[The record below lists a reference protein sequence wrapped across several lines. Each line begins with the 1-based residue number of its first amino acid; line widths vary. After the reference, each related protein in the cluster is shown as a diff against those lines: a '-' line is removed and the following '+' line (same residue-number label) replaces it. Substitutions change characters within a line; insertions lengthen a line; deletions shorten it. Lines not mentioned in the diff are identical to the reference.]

1 MLAPWCFERALPRR
15 IAIQEYGLASSLP
28 AHRAHLLA
36 CGIFRVQNRHRL
48 SSHNCANRESRV
60 SAIKKSIARFAN
72 AFVKL
77 LPSAP
82 PPRGNP
88 PQRDG
93 QRNVARDHA
102 AVSSPWRIYRI
113 YARPG
118 HLLMRNE
125 QGRILD
131 LGVMKG
137 EEPNLTYRLF
147 ARDLQ
152 GKGFA
157 TRTLLLDD
165 IARRIEAGEVSTEL
179 LDLSDWDQPL
189 GADLDRG
196 THTDVSMKLGR

>member
-1 MLAPWCFERALPRR
+1 M
-15 IAIQEYGLASSLP
+15 
-28 AHRAHLLA
+28 
-36 CGIFRVQNRHRL
+36 
-48 SSHNCANRESRV
+48 
-60 SAIKKSIARFAN
+60 SAIRRSIARFAN
-72 AFVKL
+72 ACVKL
-77 LPSAP
+77 LPSASTP
-82 PPRGNP
+82 PSGGEPRRESRRDNP
-88 PQRDG
+88 
-93 QRNVARDHA
+93 AI
-102 AVSSPWRIYRI
+102 SSPWRIYRI

-137 EEPNLTYRLF
+137 VEPNLTYRLF

-165 IARRIEAGEVSTEL
+165 IARRIEAGEVGKEL
-179 LDLSDWDQPL
+179 LSLPEWDQAL
-189 GADLDRG
+189 GTDLDRG

>member
-1 MLAPWCFERALPRR
+1 M
-15 IAIQEYGLASSLP
+15 
-28 AHRAHLLA
+28 
-36 CGIFRVQNRHRL
+36 
-48 SSHNCANRESRV
+48 
-60 SAIKKSIARFAN
+60 
-72 AFVKL
+72 

-82 PPRGNP
+82 RPAQGGEPRREP
-88 PQRDG
+88 K
-93 QRNVARDHA
+93 RNHA
-102 AVSSPWRIYRI
+102 AIASPWRIYRI

-137 EEPNLTYRLF
+137 EEPNLTYRIF

-157 TRTLLLDD
+157 TRTLLLED
-165 IARRIEAGEVSTEL
+165 IARRIEAGEVSKEL
-179 LDLSDWDQPL
+179 LNLPEWDQPL

>member
-1 MLAPWCFERALPRR
+1 M
-15 IAIQEYGLASSLP
+15 
-28 AHRAHLLA
+28 
-36 CGIFRVQNRHRL
+36 
-48 SSHNCANRESRV
+48 
-60 SAIKKSIARFAN
+60 SAIRRSIARFAN
-72 AFVKL
+72 ACVKL
-77 LPSAP
+77 LPTASTP
-82 PPRGNP
+82 PSGGGEPK
-88 PQRDG
+88 RDV
-93 QRNVARDHA
+93 RREHA
-102 AVSSPWRIYRI
+102 AISSPWRIYRI

-137 EEPNLTYRLF
+137 VEPNLTYRLF

-157 TRTLLLDD
+157 TRTLLLED
-165 IARRIEAGEVSTEL
+165 IARRIEAGEVSKEL
-179 LDLSDWDQPL
+179 LSLPEWDQAL

>member
-1 MLAPWCFERALPRR
+1 MSAFRR
-15 IAIQEYGLASSLP
+15 
-28 AHRAHLLA
+28 
-36 CGIFRVQNRHRL
+36 
-48 SSHNCANRESRV
+48 
-60 SAIKKSIARFAN
+60 SIAKFAN
-72 AFVKL
+72 ACVKL
-77 LPSAP
+77 LPPPSM
-82 PPRGNP
+82 PPRGNSGEP
-88 PQRDG
+88 KREAQRE
-93 QRNVARDHA
+93 HA
-102 AVSSPWRIYRI
+102 AISSPWRIYRI

-137 EEPNLTYRLF
+137 AEPNLTYRLF

-165 IARRIEAGEVSTEL
+165 IARRIEAGEIGKEL
-179 LDLSDWDQPL
+179 LNLPDWDQSL

>member
-1 MLAPWCFERALPRR
+1 
-15 IAIQEYGLASSLP
+15 
-28 AHRAHLLA
+28 
-36 CGIFRVQNRHRL
+36 
-48 SSHNCANRESRV
+48 V
-60 SAIKKSIARFAN
+60 SAIRRSIAKFAN
-72 AFVKL
+72 ACVKL
-77 LPSAP
+77 LPSASP
-82 PPRGNP
+82 PPASGEPRRD
-88 PQRDG
+88 PQRS
-93 QRNVARDHA
+93 HA
-102 AVSSPWRIYRI
+102 AISSPWRIYRI

-137 EEPNLTYRLF
+137 VEPNLTYRLF

-165 IARRIEAGEVSTEL
+165 IARRIEAGEVSKEL
-179 LDLSDWDQPL
+179 LSLPDWDQPL

>member
-1 MLAPWCFERALPRR
+1 MVLERASPRR
-15 IAIQEYGLASSLP
+15 IAIQEYGHASSQHSLP
-28 AHRAHLLA
+28 ANPLPRARPFHR
-36 CGIFRVQNRHRL
+36 R
-48 SSHNCANRESRV
+48 SSV
-60 SAIKKSIARFAN
+60 SAIRRSIAKFAN
-72 AFVKL
+72 ACVKL
-77 LPSAP
+77 LPSASP
-82 PPRGNP
+82 PPASGEPRRD
-88 PQRDG
+88 PQRS
-93 QRNVARDHA
+93 HA
-102 AVSSPWRIYRI
+102 AISSPWRIYRI

-137 EEPNLTYRLF
+137 VEPNLTYRLF

-157 TRTLLLDD
+157 TRSLLLDD
-165 IARRIEAGEVSTEL
+165 IARRIEAGEVSKEL
-179 LDLSDWDQPL
+179 LSLPDWDQPL

>member
-1 MLAPWCFERALPRR
+1 M
-15 IAIQEYGLASSLP
+15 
-28 AHRAHLLA
+28 
-36 CGIFRVQNRHRL
+36 
-48 SSHNCANRESRV
+48 
-60 SAIKKSIARFAN
+60 SAIRKSIARFAN
-72 AFVKL
+72 ACVKL
-77 LPSAP
+77 LPSASTP
-82 PPRGNP
+82 PGGGEPK
-88 PQRDG
+88 RDV
-93 QRNVARDHA
+93 RRDHA

-125 QGRILD
+125 QGRILN

-137 EEPNLTYRLF
+137 AEPNLTYRLF

-157 TRTLLLDD
+157 TRTQLLDD
-165 IARRIEAGEVSTEL
+165 IARRIEAGEVSKEL
-179 LDLSDWDQPL
+179 LSLPDWDQPL

>member
-1 MLAPWCFERALPRR
+1 MVLERASPRR
-15 IAIQEYGLASSLP
+15 IAIQEYGHAPPPQAL
-28 AHRAHLLA
+28 RAHLPQHA
-36 CGIFRVQNRHRL
+36 SVFPRARADHG
-48 SSHNCANRESRV
+48 SSV
-60 SAIKKSIARFAN
+60 SAIRRSIAKFAN
-72 AFVKL
+72 ACVKL

-82 PPRGNP
+82 RPTPGGEPRRE
-88 PQRDG
+88 PQ
-93 QRNVARDHA
+93 RDHA
-102 AVSSPWRIYRI
+102 AIASPWRIYRI

-157 TRTLLLDD
+157 TRTHLLDD
-165 IARRIEAGEVSTEL
+165 IARRIEAGEVSKEL
-179 LDLSDWDQPL
+179 LNLPEWDQPL

>member
-1 MLAPWCFERALPRR
+1 MVLERALPRR
-15 IAIQEYGLASSLP
+15 IAIQEYGHAHPPQYPP
-28 AHRAHLLA
+28 AHAPNLAFHDNGARAD
-36 CGIFRVQNRHRL
+36 CGT
-48 SSHNCANRESRV
+48 RV
-60 SAIKKSIARFAN
+60 SAFRRSIAKFAN
-72 AFVKL
+72 ACVKL
-77 LPSAP
+77 LPPASP
-82 PPRGNP
+82 SPRGGGGGGEP
-88 PQRDG
+88 KRTVQ
-93 QRNVARDHA
+93 RDHA
-102 AVSSPWRIYRI
+102 AISSPWRIYRI

-137 EEPNLTYRLF
+137 AEPDLAYRLF
-147 ARDLQ
+147 ASDLQ

-165 IARRIEAGEVSTEL
+165 IARRIEAGEINKEL
-179 LDLSDWDQPL
+179 LNLPDWDQPL

>member
-1 MLAPWCFERALPRR
+1 M
-15 IAIQEYGLASSLP
+15 
-28 AHRAHLLA
+28 
-36 CGIFRVQNRHRL
+36 
-48 SSHNCANRESRV
+48 
-60 SAIKKSIARFAN
+60 
-72 AFVKL
+72 

-82 PPRGNP
+82 RPAQGGEPRREP
-88 PQRDG
+88 K
-93 QRNVARDHA
+93 RNHA
-102 AVSSPWRIYRI
+102 AIASPWRIYRI

-157 TRTLLLDD
+157 TRTLLLED
-165 IARRIEAGEVSTEL
+165 IARRIEAGEVSKEL
-179 LDLSDWDQPL
+179 LNLPEWDQPL

>member
-1 MLAPWCFERALPRR
+1 MNAFRR
-15 IAIQEYGLASSLP
+15 
-28 AHRAHLLA
+28 
-36 CGIFRVQNRHRL
+36 
-48 SSHNCANRESRV
+48 
-60 SAIKKSIARFAN
+60 SIARFAN
-72 AFVKL
+72 ACVKL
-77 LPSAP
+77 LPPAST
-82 PPRGNP
+82 PPRGGDSEP
-88 PQRDG
+88 RRDV
-93 QRNVARDHA
+93 RREHSAI
-102 AVSSPWRIYRI
+102 SSPWRIYRI

-137 EEPNLTYRLF
+137 AEPDLAYRLF

-165 IARRIEAGEVSTEL
+165 IARRIEAGEISKEL
-179 LDLSDWDQPL
+179 LNLSDWDQPL

>member
-1 MLAPWCFERALPRR
+1 MLAPWCFKRASPRR
-15 IAIQEYGLASSLP
+15 IAIQEYGHASSLP
-28 AHRAHLLA
+28 AH
-36 CGIFRVQNRHRL
+36 
-48 SSHNCANRESRV
+48 CANRFFCCNICVQPRAAFTSRPRANRRRRV
-60 SAIKKSIARFAN
+60 SAIRKSIARLAN
-72 AFVKL
+72 ACVKL

-82 PPRGNP
+82 RPNAGPPK
-88 PQRDG
+88 RDG
-93 QRNVARDHA
+93 QRETARDHA
-102 AVSSPWRIYRI
+102 AISSPWRIYRI

-137 EEPNLTYRLF
+137 EEPNLTYRLH

-165 IARRIEAGEVSTEL
+165 IARRIEAGEVNREL
-179 LDLSDWDQPL
+179 LDLPDWDQSL
-189 GADLDRG
+189 GSDLDRG